1 MPISKISDGPCPE
14 IQGAISGGYLRI
26 TAVSLAGGAA
36 ETWIAVVALL
46 FIGTK

>member
-1 MPISKISDGPCPE
+1 MTENLDLIKSPV
-14 IQGAISGGYLRI
+14 QMRLGGFNEWI